1 MNNPNFSK
9 IYIGGT
15 WVDSHG
21 NDTIDVV
28 DPSTEQ
34 VIASV
39 PDGTAD
45 DVADAVAA
53 AREAFDSWSRTPV
66 AERAALLRA
75 IAASMTDRL
84 DELAEAISSEMGAP
98 RDFSRTMQVPMPI
111 NSFSRAADVVE
122 GFEFE
127 REELGAT
134 ILREPVGVIGAITP
148 WNYPLHQVAAK
159 VAYALAA
166 GNTVVVK
173 PSEVAPLSAVLLTEI
188 IDSVGLPAGVFNL
201 VSGRGPTV
209 GEAIAAHPDVDMVSF
224 TGSVAGGTR
233 VSEVASKTVKR
244 VALELGG
251 KSANVVLDD
260 ADLKEVMPHAIQWSM
275 INSGQTCSALTRL
288 LVPRSQLDA
297 VERAAKEIAESLALG
312 HPDDEGAQLGP
323 LVSSAQ
329 RDRVRGFI
337 DRAVDEGARLVTG
350 GSGPVEGTPGYFVRP
365 TVFSD
370 VTTEMEI
377 HREEVFGPVLAI
389 EPYDD
394 EDDAIRIANDSIYGL
409 GGSVWSKDP
418 ERARSIADRLR
429 TGQVMV
435 NGGQFNPN
443 APFGGYKQSGIGREF
458 GTLGLEEFLETKAL
472 MY

>member
-1 MNNPNFSK
+1 MNNPRFSQ
-9 IYIGGT
+9 IYVGGT
-15 WVDSHG
+15 WVDSHS

-39 PDGTAD
+39 PDGTAE
-45 DVADAVAA
+45 DVSNAVSA
-53 AREAFDSWSRTPV
+53 AREVFDSWSRTPV

-75 IAASMTDRL
+75 IAGGMTDRL
-84 DELAEAISSEMGAP
+84 DDLAEAISSEMGAP
-98 RDFSRTMQVPMPI
+98 RDFSRTMQVPLAI

-166 GNTVVVK
+166 GNTVVLK

-188 IDSVGLPAGVFNL
+188 IDSVGVPAGVFNL
-201 VSGRGPTV
+201 ASGHGPTV
-209 GEAIAAHPDVDMVSF
+209 GEAIAAHPDVDMISF

-260 ADLKEVMPHAIQWSM
+260 ADLEEVMPHAIQWSM

-288 LVPRSQLDA
+288 LVPRSQLKA

-312 HPDDEGAQLGP
+312 HPNDEGTQLGP

-350 GSGPVEGTPGYFVRP
+350 GSGPVEETPGYFVRP

-394 EDDAIRIANDSIYGL
+394 EDDAVRIANDSIYGL

-418 ERARSIADRLR
+418 ERARSIAGRLR

-443 APFGGYKQSGIGREF
+443 APFGGYKQSGVGREF

>member
-1 MNNPNFSK
+1 MNNPRFSK
-9 IYIGGT
+9 IYVGGT

-21 NDTIDVV
+21 TDTIDVV

-39 PDGTAD
+39 PEGTAD

-53 AREAFDSWSRTPV
+53 ARDAFDSWSRTPV
-66 AERAALLRA
+66 AERAAILRA
-75 IAASMTDRL
+75 IAGGMTERL
-84 DELAEAISSEMGAP
+84 EDLAEAISSEMGAP

-122 GFEFE
+122 GFDFE
-127 REELGAT
+127 YEELGAT

-201 VSGRGPTV
+201 VSGYGPTV

-260 ADLKEVMPHAIQWSM
+260 ADLEEVMPHAIQWSM

-288 LVPRSQLDA
+288 LVPRSQLEG

-312 HPDDEGAQLGP
+312 HPDDEGTQVGP
-323 LVSSAQ
+323 LVSAAQ

-337 DRAVDEGARLVTG
+337 DRAIAEGARLVTG
-350 GSGPVEGTPGYFVRP
+350 GSGSVDGMSGYFVRP

-394 EDDAIRIANDSIYGL
+394 EDDAVRIANDSIYGL

-418 ERARSIADRLR
+418 ERARSIAGRLR